1 MPAKKGIAGEML
13 QCDEPD
19 WLPLALVAGIDL
31 LEDFMW
37 MHEVR
42 LSDDRWLHAYKHIDT
57 RRYLHLDADANAFE
71 QCSDDRY
78 REIPLTQAL
87 RQALHPLWGD
97 LKSAPGSPHRS
108 RRAMDLVYSRKEG
121 ADTIRRR

>member
-42 LSDDRWLHAYKHIDT
+42 LSDGRRLHSYKHIDT
-57 RRYLHLDADANAFE
+57 RRYLHLDAEVNAFE
-71 QCSDDRY
+71 
-78 REIPLTQAL
+78 
-87 RQALHPLWGD
+87 
-97 LKSAPGSPHRS
+97 
-108 RRAMDLVYSRKEG
+108 
-121 ADTIRRR
+121 